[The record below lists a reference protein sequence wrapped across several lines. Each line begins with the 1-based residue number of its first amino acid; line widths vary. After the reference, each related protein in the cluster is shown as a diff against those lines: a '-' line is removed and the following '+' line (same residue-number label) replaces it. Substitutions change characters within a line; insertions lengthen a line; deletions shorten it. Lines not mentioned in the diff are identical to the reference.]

1 MGIRAMCDRNR
12 KKQKEAALA
21 IACILGW
28 LLGVWLAG
36 QGNGDYFLEIDIRK
50 GSKIHISLS
59 PMPVFCPAT
68 AALFALF
75 KSSPWQ
81 AGVSQRACSQ
91 GEDSGLLLFRQ
102 AFLGHH
108 SQV

>member
-1 MGIRAMCDRNR
+1 MGIRAMCDRIR
-12 KKQKEAALA
+12 KKQKEAALV

-28 LLGVWLAG
+28 LLRVWLAR

-75 KSSPWQ
+75 KFSPWQ

-91 GEDSGLLLFRQ
+91 EDSGLLLRL
-102 AFLGHH
+102 AFIGHH